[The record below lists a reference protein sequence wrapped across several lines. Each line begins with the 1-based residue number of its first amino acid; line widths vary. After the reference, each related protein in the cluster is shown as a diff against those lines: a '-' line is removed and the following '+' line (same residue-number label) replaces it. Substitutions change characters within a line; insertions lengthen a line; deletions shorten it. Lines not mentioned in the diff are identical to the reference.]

1 MARPFLADP
10 RFLAKAA
17 VGHADRINTCIAC
30 NQACLEVD
38 TVVVC
43 AGQEPQRDL
52 YEGLQGAGVPVALVG
67 GAHVAVELGAVR
79 AIREA
84 TEVAAAL

>member
-1 MARPFLADP
+1 M
-10 RFLAKAA
+10 
-17 VGHADRINTCIAC
+17 
-30 NQACLEVD
+30 
-38 TVVVC
+38 C